1 MVEPIQQMEE
11 EVESIV
17 EKHQLEEMERVS
29 VAPKDTEEDD
39 IEPEL
44 QRIKVKALL
53 LQSTGCLSCTE
64 TWVSQRCLVS
74 KLLEKFLSW
83 TPCTYAKLELLTDL
97 SSTQQ
102 TL

>member
-53 LQSTGCLSCTE
+53 LLQNTGCLS
-64 TWVSQRCLVS
+64 
-74 KLLEKFLSW
+74 
-83 TPCTYAKLELLTDL
+83 
-97 SSTQQ
+97 
-102 TL
+102 

>member
-53 LQSTGCLSCTE
+53 LQNTGCLS
-64 TWVSQRCLVS
+64 
-74 KLLEKFLSW
+74 
-83 TPCTYAKLELLTDL
+83 
-97 SSTQQ
+97 
-102 TL
+102 

>member
-39 IEPEL
+39 IEPPSSAKTDTLVKSEL
-44 QRIKVKALL
+44 QKSNLAPIAKTLEVF
-53 LQSTGCLSCTE
+53 SENWE
-64 TWVSQRCLVS
+64 TCEKSLAS
-74 KLLEKFLSW
+74 NTLDKDPLLEVG
-83 TPCTYAKLELLTDL
+83 DIR
-97 SSTQQ
+97 QR
-102 TL
+102 

>member
-1 MVEPIQQMEE
+1 MNFYSNSGLAAAAVTASVAAATVMVEPIQQMEE

-53 LQSTGCLSCTE
+53 QG
-64 TWVSQRCLVS
+64 V
-74 KLLEKFLSW
+74 K
-83 TPCTYAKLELLTDL
+83 
-97 SSTQQ
+97 
-102 TL
+102 